1 MKSGEEQTEWKRRV
15 TPWVGPAPA
24 EEDDDGA
31 EAALRTLFRQKI
43 ADLRRLPRHQR
54 AAALWAAKMWL
65 AIELKALREK
75 RARER
80 QGRYMQWLQNPAP
93 R

>member
-1 MKSGEEQTEWKRRV
+1 M
-15 TPWVGPAPA
+15 
-24 EEDDDGA
+24 
-31 EAALRTLFRQKI
+31 FRQKI

-54 AAALWAAKMWL
+54 AAALWAAKLWL

-75 RARER
+75 RSGER
-80 QGRYMQWLQNPAP
+80 QSRYMQWRLQNPAP

>member
-1 MKSGEEQTEWKRRV
+1 M
-15 TPWVGPAPA
+15 
-24 EEDDDGA
+24 
-31 EAALRTLFRQKI
+31 FRQKI

-65 AIELKALREK
+65 AIALKALREK
-75 RARER
+75 RSNER
-80 QGRYMQWLQNPAP
+80 YGRYMEWRLQNPAP